1 MSNRYQGWY
10 KPPMDPALV
19 FDFEAMKAIEGVSK
33 QNPNSVEGYAR
44 SSTCQPYLTPISSR
58 PKNITCVNW
67 VKENCS
73 NFHSYELGLFCSS
86 GRFSLNAC
94 DFLIWRFW

>member
-1 MSNRYQGWY
+1 MPNRHQGWY

-44 SSTCQPYLTPISSR
+44 SSHLPSA
-58 PKNITCVNW
+58 V
-67 VKENCS
+67 S
-73 NFHSYELGLFCSS
+73 NSDLLQTQEHHL
-86 GRFSLNAC
+86 R
-94 DFLIWRFW
+94 